1 MRLLKNVLRNIIAV
15 DGIISKEY
23 FRNFSV
29 VSGLQIV
36 FPQLI
41 DSWCCFLRSKNKQMQ
56 NLMEWFKFPSTWLL
70 SGILTFCGLTVYIWV
85 HSLLVL
91 DSFIFPKYVVLDS
104 LWLDSL
110 LSEKESHQN
119 VYPNSCAK
127 AGYRDG
133 LQHGEKK
140 FSLVY

>member
-1 MRLLKNVLRNIIAV
+1 
-15 DGIISKEY
+15 
-23 FRNFSV
+23 
-29 VSGLQIV
+29 
-36 FPQLI
+36 
-41 DSWCCFLRSKNKQMQ
+41 
-56 NLMEWFKFPSTWLL
+56 MEWFKFPSTWLL

-127 AGYRDG
+127 QVTEMDFNMERKNFH
-133 LQHGEKK
+133 L
-140 FSLVY
+140 FTR